1 MISALHLIWIVP
13 LVGTIG
19 YMTAMLM
26 AASGRD
32 D

>member
-19 YMTAMLM
+19 YMVAMLM

-32 D
+32 G